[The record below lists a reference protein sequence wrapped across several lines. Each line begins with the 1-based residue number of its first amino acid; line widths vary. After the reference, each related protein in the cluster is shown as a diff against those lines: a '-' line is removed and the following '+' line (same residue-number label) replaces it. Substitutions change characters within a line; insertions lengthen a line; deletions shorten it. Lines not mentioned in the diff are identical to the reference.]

1 MASQRPGVLRGMLQL
16 ALWRSAGI
24 HAFTGTKQAFLNSLA
39 PLLAMPVV
47 GFLLLAVQGKVLD
60 AVSNLL
66 LAVVILLAPIAASH
80 LVAKWWRR
88 EGLWLRFA
96 VALNWCQ
103 WVITAVAMLLV
114 ALTGMAVQAGVPQQ
128 IALLGLA
135 LGCLGYAISL
145 QVFLAHV
152 GLALSRARAI
162 GFVLLFTFAA
172 AVLVLL
178 PAFVR
183 MMVYGLTETQAL

>member
-162 GFVLLFTFAA
+162 GFVLLFNFAA

>member
-1 MASQRPGVLRGMLQL
+1 MLQL
-16 ALWRSAGI
+16 ALWRGAGI
-24 HAFTGTKQAFLNSLA
+24 HGFTGSKQAFLNSLA

-80 LVAKWWRR
+80 LVARWWRR
-88 EGLWLRFA
+88 EALWLRFA

-162 GFVLLFTFAA
+162 GFVLLFNFAA
-172 AVLVLL
+172 ALLVLL
-178 PAFVR
+178 PAVAR
-183 MMVYGLTETQAL
+183 VMVYGLAETQTL

>member
-1 MASQRPGVLRGMLQL
+1 
-16 ALWRSAGI
+16 
-24 HAFTGTKQAFLNSLA
+24 
-39 PLLAMPVV
+39 
-47 GFLLLAVQGKVLD
+47 
-60 AVSNLL
+60 
-66 LAVVILLAPIAASH
+66 
-80 LVAKWWRR
+80 
-88 EGLWLRFA
+88 
-96 VALNWCQ
+96 
-103 WVITAVAMLLV
+103 
-114 ALTGMAVQAGVPQQ
+114 MAVQAGVPQQ

-162 GFVLLFTFAA
+162 GFVLLFNFAA

>member
-1 MASQRPGVLRGMLQL
+1 MTQQRPGVLRGMLQL
-16 ALWRSAGI
+16 ALWRGTGI
-24 HAFTGTKQAFLNSLA
+24 HAFTGSKQAFLNSLA

-80 LVAKWWRR
+80 LVARWWRR

-152 GLALSRARAI
+152 SLALSRARAI
-162 GFVLLFTFAA
+162 GFVLLFNFAA
-172 AVLVLL
+172 ALLVLL
-178 PAFVR
+178 PAFARV
-183 MMVYGLTETQAL
+183 MVYGLAETQTL

>member
-1 MASQRPGVLRGMLQL
+1 MTSQRFGVLRGMLQL
-16 ALWRSAGI
+16 AIWRAAGI
-24 HAFTGTKQAFLNSLA
+24 QAFTGSKQAFLNSLA

-47 GFLLLAVQGKVLD
+47 GFLLLAVQGKLLD

-66 LAVVILLAPIAASH
+66 LAVVILLAPVAASH

-103 WVITAVAMLLV
+103 WVITAVAMLMMAAAGV
-114 ALTGMAVQAGVPQQ
+114 AVQAGVPQQ
-128 IALLGLA
+128 IALLVLVV
-135 LGCLGYAISL
+135 GCLGYAISL

-152 GLALSRARAI
+152 GLAMSRARAI
-162 GFVLLFTFAA
+162 GFVLLFNLAA
-172 AVLVLL
+172 AVLVLV
-178 PAFVR
+178 PALVR
-183 MMVYGLTETQAL
+183 MMVYGMTEAQSL